1 MDKVVRIIKW
11 VLVLILIW
19 TIGWAVSVATRDGPV
34 LGPSKVMA
42 LDDPTAAQGPLDPAP
57 ILPSAVEVNYTAILN
72 QDLFGGTGTAPVPE
86 RPNGNGSSPLSIGD
100 VLGMALVGTV
110 TVSGDAQVA
119 RAVLR
124 DIRTKATTVYKIGDK
139 VEDAT
144 IEAISRD
151 EVVFRYQGRSR
162 TLRHAAWVTAP
173 LPQAQASGEP
183 VAPAGPRDPAAA
195 DRQPAARAQPTSDY
209 VQQLLDKATITPVAA
224 DGQVEGIQING
235 LDQIP
240 GARQLGLV
248 EGDVIQVVNGQRLTN
263 LQKAFQVF
271 KKARSQEKL
280 EIELLRK
287 GQAKTLSFDL
297 R

>member
-1 MDKVVRIIKW
+1 MDKVVRTIKW

-19 TIGWAVSVATRDGPV
+19 TIGWAVSVATQDGPV
-34 LGPSKVMA
+34 LGPATVMA
-42 LDDPTAAQGPLDPAP
+42 VDDPCAAQGPLDPAP
-57 ILPSAVEVNYTAILN
+57 DLPAPVEVNYAAILS
-72 QDLFGGTGTAPVPE
+72 QDLFGGTGDTPALE
-86 RPNGNGSSPLSIGD
+86 QSNGNGPSALSMGD

-110 TVSGDAQVA
+110 SGDPQVA

-124 DIRTKATTVYKIGDK
+124 DIRTKATTVHKIGDK
-139 VEDAT
+139 VGDAT
-144 IEAISRD
+144 IESISRD
-151 EVVFRYQGRSR
+151 EVVFRYQGQCRA
-162 TLRHAAWVTAP
+162 LRRAEGVTAP
-173 LPQAQASGEP
+173 PPQAQASGEP
-183 VAPAGPRDPAAA
+183 VAIAAPRDPAAA
-195 DRQPAARAQPTSDY
+195 DGQPAATAQPASDY
-209 VQQLLDKATITPVAA
+209 VQQILDKATITPVVA

-240 GARQLGLV
+240 GARQLGLA